1 VTKDHSFPEIEQ
13 PVGSAQSPSRQEV
26 WRMFD
31 RIAPRYDL
39 LNHLLSFR
47 RDVSWRKKLAR
58 QLPAASELL
67 VLDLAT
73 GTADVL
79 LTLFRENRRIK
90 FGIGLDLAQ
99 EMLKRGR
106 NKIDQESS
114 ASPLIY
120 LIPADALSIP
130 FRSESFQVITM
141 AFGIRNVLDV
151 PQALREMH
159 RLLKT
164 GGRVL
169 ILEFSLPNWRV
180 IRSLYLFY
188 FRNILP
194 RIGGVISGDG
204 TAYRYLNRTVE
215 TFPYGEKFCE
225 LLTQAGF
232 SEVRQIPL
240 SGGIAAIYQGDK
252 IK

>member
-1 VTKDHSFPEIEQ
+1 VKKKHSLPEVDL
-13 PVGSAQSPSRQEV
+13 PYATAQSPPRQEV

-39 LNHLLSFR
+39 LNRLLSFR

-58 QLPAASELL
+58 QLPATAELE

-79 LTLFRENRRIK
+79 LTLFRENPRLK

-106 NKIDQESS
+106 NKINQESS
-114 ASPLIY
+114 SSPLIY
-120 LIPADALSIP
+120 LIPADVLRIP
-130 FRSESFQVITM
+130 FHAESFQVITM

-151 PQALREMH
+151 PQALREMY

-169 ILEFSLPNWRV
+169 ILEFSLPEWRV
-180 IRSLYLFY
+180 FRSLYLFY

-194 RIGGVISGDG
+194 RIGGVVSGDG
-204 TAYRYLNRTVE
+204 AAYRYLNQTVE

-225 LLTQAGF
+225 LLIQAGF
-232 SEVRQIPL
+232 SKVQQITL

-252 IK
+252 LK